1 MPVVLKSRRAAKR
14 SPGAMEPMHP
24 DTGRVRRDGNLSN
37 HDAVVVVHGDADA
50 ADTQFDLLIVQRLT
64 S

>member
-1 MPVVLKSRRAAKR
+1 
-14 SPGAMEPMHP
+14 MEPMHP
-24 DTGRVRRDGNLSN
+24 DTGRVRRDGNLSD